1 MKTKQVLY
9 SVITC
14 FLITWVIACSS
25 KSTDTTIRPLTDID
39 QAALSLIYSARLDS
53 AEKLINQA
61 IAANTSE
68 PKNHFLKATMFLAAR
83 YFSPGFVNRD
93 SLKQLMYESSLR
105 TIDLAMKNEN
115 KTENKFYI
123 GASYGY
129 LTRVHAMNR
138 SWIKAFWSALKTK
151 SYLKDVIE
159 ENPSFADAYHD
170 LGFIYYF
177 TSQQIAWYLK
187 PTAWLWGL
195 MKNKSTALEY
205 LNKVYS
211 HGTFFRE
218 AAAYELFIFNYY
230 IDRDYDAGMPYIEY
244 YFSKHPS
251 NPNIRGTYMEVR
263 LLKLVNQKG
272 FAYFNDNLD
281 SIRVAYNIV
290 TPVPVTRL
298 GYRFIQE
305 NNFDDAIASFKIN
318 IRLFPKDANSYDSLG
333 EAYMLAGNK
342 EESIKCYNQA
352 KEVLAKDS
360 TVTDDYRK
368 FLNDN
373 IQSKL
378 NELKKM

>member
-1 MKTKQVLY
+1 M
-9 SVITC
+9 ITYRI
-14 FLITWVIACSS
+14 FIFTVTGLLFIGVSSCSRQS
-25 KSTDTTIRPLTDID
+25 ADTAIRPLTEND

-53 AEKLINQA
+53 AENLINQA
-61 IAANTSE
+61 IAANPSE
-68 PKNHFLKATMFLAAR
+68 PKNHFLKATMFLAGR
-83 YFSPGFVNRD
+83 YFSAGNVNRD
-93 SLKQLMYESSLR
+93 SLKQLLYESSVR

-123 GASYGY
+123 GSAYGY

-187 PTAWLWGL
+187 PAAWQWGL
-195 MKNKSTALEY
+195 MKDKATAMDY
-205 LNKVYS
+205 LNRVYS
-211 HGTFFRE
+211 HGSFLRE

-251 NPNIRGTYMEVR
+251 NPNIRGVYMEAR
-263 LLKLVNQKG
+263 LLRLVNQKG

-290 TPVPVTRL
+290 TPAPVTRL

-305 NNFDDAIASFKIN
+305 RNFDDAIASFKIN
-318 IRLFPKDANSYDSLG
+318 IRLFPNDANSYDSMG

-342 EESIKCYNQA
+342 DESIKCYNQA
-352 KEVLAKDS
+352 KDILAKDS

-378 NELKKM
+378 DELKKM